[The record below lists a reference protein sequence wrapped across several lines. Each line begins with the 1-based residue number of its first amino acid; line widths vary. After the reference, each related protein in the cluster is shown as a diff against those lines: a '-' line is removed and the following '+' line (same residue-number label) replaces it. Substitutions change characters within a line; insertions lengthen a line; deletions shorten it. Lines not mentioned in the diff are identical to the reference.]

1 MKWIR
6 TRIGPGSDLQTI
18 PLPAFHETTDK
29 LHGPRGARLK
39 IKEYDRA
46 NL

>member
-18 PLPAFHETTDK
+18 PLPAFTKPPISCTAQEV
-29 LHGPRGARLK
+29 LG
-39 IKEYDRA
+39 
-46 NL
+46 